1 MNRRELQES
10 VRQALGGTAT
20 AMAAELAIDA
30 VVRAISDGLKE
41 DGCVRLA
48 HFGTFE
54 QSRKQP
60 RRLTLPHNGKPLTL
74 PERTVIRFRPA
85 PSTVVKNP
93 GTTDNISSN

>member
-30 VVRAISDGLKE
+30 VIRAISDGLKE
-41 DGCVRLA
+41 DGSVRLA

-60 RRLTLPHNGKPLTL
+60 RRLTLPHNGETLTL

-85 PSTVVKNP
+85 PTAMVKNP
-93 GTTDNISSN
+93 GASDNIQSD